1 MREISQLDAK
11 RNGEFSRR
19 TNFCPRRVQAI
30 TETCATVPDDRRR
43 TTAPPSTTAADEKEG
58 NRPAQPLRVS
68 IVRSGGTTTRVREL
82 WERNGKRA
90 YSHHEFGRPR
100 LSALLLRRGA
110 VLYPRWFG
118 VVSRDM
124 HVNDNQFHSSLSDTW
139 YDGWISNWLVRLFQV

>member
-30 TETCATVPDDRRR
+30 TKTCATVPDDRRR
-43 TTAPPSTTAADEKEG
+43 TTASPSTTAADEKEG

-90 YSHHEFGRPR
+90 HSHHEFGRPR

-118 VVSRDM
+118 VVSRDI
-124 HVNDNQFHSSLSDTW
+124 HVNYNSIRERSSFNSSLVDKLLS
-139 YDGWISNWLVRLFQV
+139 